1 VKKWCKLE
9 LKGDETAS
17 KIIVE
22 LISKGFK
29 LSDWIID
36 ISLGLDSNLNKSY
49 DLWLVS
55 LSDFGFDGP
64 TKIKDFYLELE
75 KNGYKTVPPEIAL
88 ILRKN
93 YTDQPKTEWLRI
105 ATPLDAMI
113 DRDGVPHLPKLG
125 CALDNHYIETYW
137 AWPEAIF
144 HPHNEFI
151 VEKNTDCL

>member
-1 VKKWCKLE
+1 MKKWCKLD
-9 LKGDETAS
+9 LKGGETAS
-17 KIIVE
+17 KIVVE
-22 LISKGFK
+22 LISEGFK
-29 LSDWIID
+29 ISDWIID
-36 ISLGLDSNLNKSY
+36 ISLSLDSNLKKSY

-55 LSDFGFDGP
+55 LADLGFDSP

-75 KNGYKTVPPEIAL
+75 RNGYRTVPPEVAL
-88 ILRKN
+88 ILRKS
-93 YTDQPKTEWLRI
+93 YTNQPKTEWLRI

-125 CALDNHYIETYW
+125 CALGNLYIETYW

-151 VEKNTDCL
+151 VEKKQG